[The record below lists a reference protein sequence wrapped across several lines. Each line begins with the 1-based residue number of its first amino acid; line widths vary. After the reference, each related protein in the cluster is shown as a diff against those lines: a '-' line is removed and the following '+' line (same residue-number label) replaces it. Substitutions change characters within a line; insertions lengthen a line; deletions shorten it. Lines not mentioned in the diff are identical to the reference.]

1 MCGRFVLHTPPS
13 LIAARYFDL
22 ELADA
27 GFQASYN
34 IAPGRPISAV
44 RSGNGSAAS
53 FVAAHWGFRPAWA
66 RDDAPVPINIR
77 AEKAATSP
85 YFRSA
90 FAHRR
95 CLIPANGWYEW
106 RRIETGKQPFFI
118 TLKDA
123 DPDAVLFFAGLWE
136 ERSDG
141 EGNCCAI
148 LTEPA
153 SPALAF
159 IHDRQPVVLD
169 PACRWQWLDPELQE
183 RDAIR
188 AATRRLDPHRLT
200 AFPVST
206 RVNRPEN
213 DDASLLEPL
222 A

>member
-1 MCGRFVLHTPPS
+1 MCGRFVLHTPPN

-22 ELADA
+22 ELADT
-27 GFQASYN
+27 GFRGSYN
-34 IAPGRPISAV
+34 IAPGRPITVV
-44 RSGNGSAAS
+44 RSGPGGAPGV
-53 FVAAHWGFRPAWA
+53 VAAHWGFRPSWA

-95 CLIPANGWYEW
+95 CLIPADGWYEW
-106 RRIETGKQPFFI
+106 RRMDAGKKPFFI
-118 TLKDA
+118 SLKDIQ
-123 DPDAVLFFAGLWE
+123 PDEVLFFAGLWE
-136 ERSDG
+136 ERNQG
-141 EGNCCAI
+141 ICCAI

-153 SPALAF
+153 SAVLAF

-169 PACRWQWLDPELQE
+169 PACRSQWLDPELQE
-183 RDAIR
+183 RGAIR
-188 AATRRLDPHRLT
+188 AAAQRLDPARLT

-213 DDASLLEPL
+213 DDVALLDP
-222 A
+222 AD

>member
-13 LIAARYFDL
+13 LIAARYFDHD
-22 ELADA
+22 LADT
-27 GFQASYN
+27 GFQESFN
-34 IAPGRPISAV
+34 IAPGRPITAV
-44 RSGNGSAAS
+44 RSGNGNAAR
-53 FVAAHWGFRPAWA
+53 FVATHWGFRPAWA

-106 RRIETGKQPFFI
+106 RRSETGKQPFFI

-136 ERSDG
+136 DRSEG
-141 EGNCCAI
+141 EGSCCAI

-188 AATRRLDPHRLT
+188 AATRRLDPQRLM

-213 DDASLLEPL
+213 DDVSLLEPL
-222 A
+222 T

>member
-1 MCGRFVLHTPPS
+1 MCGRFVLYTPPS

-22 ELADA
+22 ELENAAFD
-27 GFQASYN
+27 GSYN
-34 IAPGRPISAV
+34 IAPGRPVMVV
-44 RSGNGSAAS
+44 RSDARNAAG
-53 FVAAHWGFRPAWA
+53 FVPAHWGFRPPWA

-106 RRIETGKQPFFI
+106 RRTDAGKQPFFI

-136 ERSDG
+136 ERS
-141 EGNCCAI
+141 EGAGSCCAI

-153 SPALAF
+153 SSVLAF

-169 PACRWQWLDPELQE
+169 PACRWQWLDPGLRE
-183 RDAIR
+183 RPDIR
-188 AATRRLDPHRLT
+188 AATRRLDPARLT

-213 DDASLLEPL
+213 DEISLLDPL
-222 A
+222 D